1 MLQIG
6 YNTNGFNCHSL
17 ASAIEIIATIGYQGI
32 AISLDFGFLNPYDSD
47 IARQVDVT
55 RGLLERFRLSCVVET
70 GARFL
75 LDPWRKHFPTLISPE
90 TEQRAIRLDFLKRS
104 LAISRDL
111 DATALSFWSGAKPG
125 AVTDPQA
132 WSWLASAC
140 QLLSDQAETVLVP
153 LAFEPEP
160 GMFIET
166 LSQYDRLQTAVG
178 HPLFGLTL
186 DLGHVFLT
194 ETVSVGQ
201 CIKNYH
207 RDIRNIHIEDMRG
220 KVHDHLFFGEGD
232 MNFPEIF
239 SVLKDIDYRGPINAE
254 LSRHS
259 HNAVETA
266 RGAFA
271 FLQKCQNGSGG
282 KALVPCC

>member
-17 ASAIEIIATIGYQGI
+17 ASCIEIISAIGYQGI
-32 AISLDFGFLNPYDSD
+32 AITLDFGFLNPYDKD
-47 IARQVDVT
+47 IARQVDST
-55 RGLLERFRLSCVVET
+55 RCLLERFRLSCVVET

-90 TEQRAIRLDFLKRS
+90 AGQRAIRLDFLKRA
-104 LAISRDL
+104 LVISRDL
-111 DATALSFWSGAKPG
+111 DATALSFWSGTKPES
-125 AVTDPQA
+125 VTDSQA
-132 WSWLASAC
+132 WSWLASAGRR
-140 QLLSDQAETVLVP
+140 LSDQAKTVSVP

-166 LSQYDRLQTAVG
+166 LSQYNRLKAALG
-178 HPLFGLTL
+178 HPIFGLTL
-186 DLGHVFLT
+186 DLGHAFLT
-194 ETVSVGQ
+194 ESVSVGQ
-201 CIKNYH
+201 CIQNF
-207 RDIRNIHIEDMRG
+207 RDDIRNIHIEDIRG
-220 KVHDHLFFGEGD
+220 KVHDHLFFGQGD
-232 MNFPEIF
+232 MDFSEIF
-239 SVLKDIDYRGPINAE
+239 SALKDIDYRGPINTE

-271 FLQKCQNGSGG
+271 FLQKYQNGLGS
-282 KALVPCC
+282 